1 MYLLHFCTCG
11 VEQFQFFELPIACC
25 PLPIVNPISESE
37 WVQKFIVLLRPARL
51 NLVRAG
57 LEMTK
62 PVFSISGAEIN
73 AETSAQATL
82 LMEVNESAFSY
93 VIVDENKKLLTAAYF
108 VLSHTE
114 GRNLADTIRDIV
126 DSQEILQLDF
136 KESIVVYNFSES
148 TLVPGTFYNHDA
160 NRDLVDLL
168 FGNLKKGLV
177 LSEKDNE
184 SNLHTLYRVPAA
196 VHSLLQ
202 QKFSAGKY
210 WHIYTLW
217 LSLLQKTEHEEMQS
231 IYTVFAA
238 DKVLTAVYRNRALQL
253 IQSFAYTTPEDVV
266 YHLLHCCE
274 QLGLSQ
280 DNCLLHISGYIDED
294 SALFTEIK
302 KYFLRLEF
310 DKLEGQELMTE
321 TPKEEF
327 NETSP
332 AEYPAHYFSY
342 LQKLALCV

>member
-1 MYLLHFCTCG
+1 
-11 VEQFQFFELPIACC
+11 
-25 PLPIVNPISESE
+25 
-37 WVQKFIVLLRPARL
+37 
-51 NLVRAG
+51 
-57 LEMTK
+57 MTK
-62 PVFSISGAEIN
+62 PVFNISGADIN
-73 AETSAQATL
+73 AETSAQSTL

-93 VIVDENKKLLTAAYF
+93 VVVGEDKKLLCAAYF
-108 VLSHTE
+108 VLNHTE
-114 GRNLADTIRDIV
+114 GRNVVDAIRDIV

-136 KESIVVYNFSES
+136 KESVVVYNFSES
-148 TLVPGTFYNHDA
+148 TLVPGAFYNHDV
-160 NRDLVDLL
+160 NRDLIELL
-168 FGNLKKGLV
+168 FGHLKKGLV

-202 QKFSAGKY
+202 QKFSAGRY

-238 DKVLTAVYRNRALQL
+238 DKVLTAIYRNRALQL

-266 YHLLHCCE
+266 YHLLHCCQ

-280 DNCLLHISGYIDED
+280 DDCLLHISGYIDED

-310 DKLEGQELMTE
+310 DQLEGQDQ
-321 TPKEEF
+321 TPEPIK
-327 NETSP
+327 NDIDDDAGP
-332 AEYPAHYFSY
+332 AEYPPHYFSY

>member
-1 MYLLHFCTCG
+1 
-11 VEQFQFFELPIACC
+11 
-25 PLPIVNPISESE
+25 
-37 WVQKFIVLLRPARL
+37 
-51 NLVRAG
+51 
-57 LEMTK
+57 MTK
-62 PVFSISGAEIN
+62 PVFNISGADIT
-73 AETSAQATL
+73 AETSSQATL

-93 VIVDENKKLLTAAYF
+93 VIVDESKKLLTAAYF
-108 VLSHTE
+108 VLNHTE
-114 GRNLADTIRDIV
+114 GRNLADNIRDIV
-126 DSQEILQLDF
+126 DTQEVLQLDF
-136 KESIVVYNFSES
+136 KESVVVYNFSES
-148 TLVPGTFYNHDA
+148 TLVPGGFYNHDA
-160 NRDLVDLL
+160 NRELVELL

-177 LSEKDNE
+177 LTEKDDQ

-238 DKVLTAVYRNRALQL
+238 DKVLTAIYRNRSLQL

-280 DNCLLHISGYIDED
+280 DDCLLHISGYIDED

-310 DKLEGQELMTE
+310 DKFEGAHGVQEPIPEELTE
-321 TPKEEF
+321 NSAP
-327 NETSP
+327 P
-332 AEYPAHYFSY
+332 EYPAHYFSY